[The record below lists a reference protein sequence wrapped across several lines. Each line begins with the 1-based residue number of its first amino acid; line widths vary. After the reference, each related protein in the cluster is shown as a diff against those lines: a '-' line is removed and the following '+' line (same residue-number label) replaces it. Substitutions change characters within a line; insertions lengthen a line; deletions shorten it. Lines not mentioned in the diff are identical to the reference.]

1 MTELQLIIGH
11 QRPKARF
18 PRGFRF
24 VTDHPAGD
32 ADLFAPVHEV
42 YALGLTDRRIGEY
55 AFLFALC
62 RVLPGL
68 CGDAAPER
76 VTIAQYRR
84 LVLNRA
90 IGPVAPNVPFA
101 RVCTPQQFEAVTAE
115 HAGSPPL
122 WQPTA
127 GDWLIS
133 TVARTGSAVM
143 NHYARYHVLRDWLRF
158 CSDAVDAGA
167 LTNTE
172 AMEASQ
178 ADSLIPA
185 PSNGMFP
192 ATVVVEHLTRL
203 ELMAL
208 AFLKGG
214 FVERADYQ
222 RRALGFCLERMHS
235 YLVLQSLRQH
245 GLQAAA
251 VQGFHTVIS
260 ADAAIQP
267 TR

>member
-1 MTELQLIIGH
+1 MNELQLIIGH
-11 QRPKARF
+11 RRPEAQF
-18 PRGFRF
+18 PTGFRF
-24 VTDHPAGD
+24 VTHQPTGD
-32 ADLFAPVHEV
+32 ADLYAPVQEV
-42 YALGLTDRRIGEY
+42 QELGLTDRRIGEY
-55 AFLFALC
+55 TFLFALR
-62 RVLPGL
+62 RVLPRVL
-68 CGDAAPER
+68 GDAAPAR
-76 VTIAQYRR
+76 ITVSQYRR

-101 RVCTPQQFEAVTAE
+101 RVCTPQQFENAIA
-115 HAGSPPL
+115 ANASGCPL
-122 WQPTA
+122 WQPSG

-133 TVARTGSAVM
+133 SVARTGSAVM
-143 NHYARYHVLRDWLRF
+143 AHYARYHVLRDWLRF
-158 CSDAVDAGA
+158 CSDAVDAGV
-167 LTNTE
+167 LTNAE
-172 AMEASQ
+172 ALEASQ

-185 PSNGMFP
+185 PSNGVFP
-192 ATVVVEHLTRL
+192 GTVMMEHLTRL

-235 YLVLQSLRQH
+235 YLVLQSLRQQ

-267 TR
+267 TL